1 MLIIQQRLKGGKK
14 MTDPNVLND
23 MNSQVCSECDCDLMP
38 ENIGMVEGIVTQ
50 LCKTCLTEELDK
62 NSRGDY

>member
-1 MLIIQQRLKGGKK
+1 

-23 MNSQVCSECDCDLMP
+23 MNGQVCSECDCDLTP
-38 ENIGMVEGIVTQ
+38 ENIGKVEGIVTQ